1 MAALKCSFLRAQ
13 HSDTSALQQHPAAP
27 ATTPRRKAQ
36 TALQHKHLATA
47 SCSGTSN
54 QAPKRKHATLLIQD
68 IEVRTPL
75 ASLSGKKH
83 VCVCVDLGDSFMYF
97 GNQIPEHVL
106 STQRRSGQRENEKDV
121 LNVHAGIT
129 LSGRLCACVCM
140 CMCVCVRMCV
150 PACVLPCA
158 YVAHSAT
165 SWPLLHQV
173 SPNNGYCMI
182 Q

>member
-1 MAALKCSFLRAQ
+1 MFFFTRTTLRHQ
-13 HSDTSALQQHPAAP
+13 RPAAAP
-27 ATTPRRKAQ
+27 CGTSHTPRRKAQ

-75 ASLSGKKH
+75 ASLSGKNMYA
-83 VCVCVDLGDSFMYF
+83 CVLTLVTASCISAIKSPNMF
-97 GNQIPEHVL
+97 IHPE
-106 STQRRSGQRENEKDV
+106 TKWTEREWERRLERPRR
-121 LNVHAGIT
+121 HHTFWTA
-129 LSGRLCACVCM
+129 VCM